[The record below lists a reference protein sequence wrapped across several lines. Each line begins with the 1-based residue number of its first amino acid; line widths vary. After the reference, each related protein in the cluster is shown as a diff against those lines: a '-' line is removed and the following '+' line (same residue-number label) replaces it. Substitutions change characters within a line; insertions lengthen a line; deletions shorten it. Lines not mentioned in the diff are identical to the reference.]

1 MASNMSEPLVQCT
14 LRDRYS
20 QFARRV
26 ERSMQST
33 ILAWQLRVY
42 RTSCFFLCHL
52 GFMKFVF
59 GLLRRVR
66 PVFIFK
72 KLLVVTKAS
81 DVREVLA
88 RFDDFTLSQ
97 SIEPGMPWGTFLM
110 TVDWP
115 NQHAQERQLLQ
126 DAVHRT
132 DIQKIRAIVAARCH
146 DQIASARGQIDVV
159 TELLEPVVVDIAK
172 QYFGV
177 PPLAGSPHK
186 MALAMRDLAG
196 IIMVDRPSIR
206 SPGPARAT
214 ASPISRP
221 TCWLSFRA
229 RRRPLPRRL
238 RPMTISSPDW
248 SQRLRTRAGQPNWFD
263 QDWIRRYLTGLLA
276 TGGATIVR
284 AGAQAVDQLLAHPA
298 ALEKARATALELD
311 RVEQLGVQEERAEQL
326 RCTLR
331 HFLYEALR
339 FRPMLP
345 LLIRDTPRETV
356 IAYGTKRARIVPAGT
371 KVIAPPLA
379 AMFDPEEFTAPSDFN
394 PSRPLEQYVHFG
406 HGPRQCFGKYIA
418 ETTLI
423 EIIRS
428 LLVLPDLSRADGP
441 KGRVAYEG
449 PVAAGLVVTF
459 NNHSKS

>member
-26 ERSMQST
+26 ERFIQST

-42 RTSCFFLCHL
+42 RTRCFFLCHL
-52 GFMKFVF
+52 GVLKVGFA
-59 GLLRRVR
+59 LLRRLR
-66 PVFIFK
+66 PVFIFR

-81 DVREVLA
+81 EVREVLG

-126 DAVHRT
+126 GAVRPT
-132 DIQKIRAIVAARCH
+132 DIQKIRAIVAARCRG
-146 DQIASARGQIDVV
+146 QIALAREQIDVV

-172 QYFGV
+172 QYYGV
-177 PPLAGSPHK
+177 PPLAGSPHR

-196 IIMVDRPSIR
+196 IIMVDPPVNSAPWARSRDSIANITTQVLAELSR
-206 SPGPARAT
+206 TTSALASTIPAHDDLLT
-214 ASPISRP
+214 
-221 TCWLSFRA
+221 
-229 RRRPLPRRL
+229 RL
-238 RPMTISSPDW
+238 A
-248 SQRLRTRAGQPNWFD
+248 QRLRTPGQPNWFD
-263 QDWIRRYLTGLLA
+263 EDWIRRYLTGLLA
-276 TGGATIVR
+276 TGAATIVR
-284 AGAQAVDQLLAHPA
+284 AGAQAVDQFLAHPA
-298 ALEKARATALELD
+298 ALERARATALELD
-311 RVEQLGVQEERAEQL
+311 RVEQLGVQERAEQL

-345 LLIRDTPRETV
+345 LLTRDTPRETV

-394 PSRPLEQYVHFG
+394 PSRPLAQYVHFG

-423 EIIRS
+423 EIVRS

-441 KGRVAYEG
+441 KGRVAYDG

-459 NNHSKS
+459 KNHSKS

>member
-1 MASNMSEPLVQCT
+1 
-14 LRDRYS
+14 
-20 QFARRV
+20 
-26 ERSMQST
+26 MQST

-52 GFMKFVF
+52 GFMKVVF
-59 GLLRRVR
+59 ALLRRVR

-126 DAVHRT
+126 DAVRRT
-132 DIQKIRAIVAARCH
+132 DIQKIRAIVAARCR
-146 DQIASARGQIDVV
+146 DQVALARGQIDVV
-159 TELLEPVVVDIAK
+159 TELLEPVVVDIAE
-172 QYFGV
+172 QYYGV
-177 PPLAGSPHK
+177 PPLAGAPHK

-196 IIMVDRPSIR
+196 IIMVGPPVNSEPWVRSRDSIADITTHVLAEL
-206 SPGPARAT
+206 SHTT
-214 ASPISRP
+214 AALASTIPP
-221 TCWLSFRA
+221 NDDLLT
-229 RRRPLPRRL
+229 RL
-238 RPMTISSPDW
+238 A
-248 SQRLRTRAGQPNWFD
+248 QRLRTSGQPHWFD

-311 RVEQLGVQEERAEQL
+311 RVERLGTQEERAEQL

-356 IAYGTKRARIVPAGT
+356 IAYGTKRARTVPAGT

-423 EIIRS
+423 EIVRS

-449 PVAAGLVVTF
+449 PVAAGLAVTF

>member
-20 QFARRV
+20 QFARRIEHAV
-26 ERSMQST
+26 QST

-42 RTSCFFLCHL
+42 RTRCFFLCHL
-52 GFMKFVF
+52 GFMKVVF
-59 GLLRRVR
+59 ALLRRVR

-81 DVREVLA
+81 EVREVLA

-126 DAVHRT
+126 DAVRRT
-132 DIQKIRAIVAARCH
+132 DIQKIRAVVAARCH

-172 QYFGV
+172 QYYGV

-196 IIMVDRPSIR
+196 IIMVDPPVNSEPWARSRDSIADITTHVLAELSR
-206 SPGPARAT
+206 TTSAL
-214 ASPISRP
+214 ASTIPP
-221 TCWLSFRA
+221 NDDLLT
-229 RRRPLPRRL
+229 RL
-238 RPMTISSPDW
+238 T
-248 SQRLRTRAGQPNWFD
+248 QRLRTPGQPNWFD

-276 TGGATIVR
+276 TGAATIVR

-298 ALEKARATALELD
+298 ALERARGTALELD
-311 RVEQLGVQEERAEQL
+311 RVEQLGMQERAEQL

-379 AMFDPEEFTAPSDFN
+379 AMFDPEEFIAPSDFN

-449 PVAAGLVVTF
+449 PVAAGLFVTF
-459 NNHSKS
+459 HNHSKS

>member
-52 GFMKFVF
+52 GFMKVVF
-59 GLLRRVR
+59 ALLRRVR

-126 DAVHRT
+126 DAVRRT

-159 TELLEPVVVDIAK
+159 TELLEPVVVDIAE
-172 QYFGV
+172 QYYGV

-196 IIMVDRPSIR
+196 IIMVGPPVNSEPWARSRDSIADITTHVLAELSR
-206 SPGPARAT
+206 TTSAL
-214 ASPISRP
+214 ASTIPP
-221 TCWLSFRA
+221 NDDLLT
-229 RRRPLPRRL
+229 RL
-238 RPMTISSPDW
+238 A
-248 SQRLRTRAGQPNWFD
+248 QRLRTRPASQAGLTKIGYVVTSQACL
-263 QDWIRRYLTGLLA
+263 RREP
-276 TGGATIVR
+276 R
-284 AGAQAVDQLLAHPA
+284 RSCAQVPRRSTSLLAHPT

>member
-1 MASNMSEPLVQCT
+1 
-14 LRDRYS
+14 
-20 QFARRV
+20 
-26 ERSMQST
+26 
-33 ILAWQLRVY
+33 
-42 RTSCFFLCHL
+42 
-52 GFMKFVF
+52 
-59 GLLRRVR
+59 LRRVR

-146 DQIASARGQIDVV
+146 GQVALARGQIDVV
-159 TELLEPVVVDIAK
+159 TELLEPVVVDIAE
-172 QYFGV
+172 QYYGV

-196 IIMVDRPSIR
+196 IIMVGPPINSEPWARSRDSIADITTHVLAQLSR
-206 SPGPARAT
+206 TTSAL
-214 ASPISRP
+214 ASTTPP
-221 TCWLSFRA
+221 NDDLLT
-229 RRRPLPRRL
+229 RL
-238 RPMTISSPDW
+238 
-248 SQRLRTRAGQPNWFD
+248 SQRLRTRPQPNWFD

-276 TGGATIVR
+276 TGAATIVR
-284 AGAQAVDQLLAHPA
+284 AGAQAVDQLLAHPT
-298 ALEKARATALELD
+298 ALERARATALELD